1 MFASNVQLDA
11 TTASGA
17 AESSFVSRNA
27 CTAIGCG
34 IVGTVPALGT
44 VAMVMGATGTTAML
58 TAIGG
63 TAIYVGHRQH
73 VGKPIMPKFG
83 KQDDKSAT
91 DKPSAVA
98 EAPAPAA
105 AAA

>member
-1 MFASNVQLDA
+1 MFASNAQLDEA
-11 TTASGA
+11 TTSGA

-44 VAMVMGATGTTAML
+44 IAMVMGATGTTALL
-58 TAIGG
+58 TTIGG

-73 VGKPIMPKFG
+73 VGKPIMPSFG
-83 KQDDKSAT
+83 KKDESST
-91 DKPSAVA
+91 T
-98 EAPAPAA
+98 ETPAPAA
-105 AAA
+105 VAA